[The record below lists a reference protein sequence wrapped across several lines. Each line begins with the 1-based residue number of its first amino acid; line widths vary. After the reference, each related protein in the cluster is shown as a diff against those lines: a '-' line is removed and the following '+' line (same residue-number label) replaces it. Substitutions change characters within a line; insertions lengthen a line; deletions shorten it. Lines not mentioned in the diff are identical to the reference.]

1 MTNERD
7 NQRGGPTTPKT
18 GPGQYRSGAPGS
30 PGAGQTRPG
39 RAAPPAGAK
48 IDRRK
53 RAGEGY
59 AGARPPFAKP
69 AFAKPAFA
77 NSAGG
82 LPGYAGYS
90 KPNPAQATKPAFRLR
105 GEDAQGDDAL
115 DSAADAKPQYERQE
129 RPKID
134 YTPAPDAIV
143 VRMKIERRSNHPWVF
158 QKMVEKP
165 AVKPR
170 SGTVVDIID
179 ATDSWVGR
187 GFYNGHSRIALRVLT
202 TNPAEAIDAA
212 YFSRK
217 LDDAVALRREVLNLD
232 AVTDAYRLVHSEGDD
247 LSGLVIDRFGNTLVL
262 EYFSAGMWR
271 QRDVIRKA
279 LEAYFPGATHFWF
292 AEEHVGK
299 QESFDCQMPAP
310 PPPVIISEHG
320 LKFHAAPGTGHKTG
334 FFADQRDSRKY
345 LAEFCAGKRVLDLC
359 CNSGG
364 FAVYAKALGRAEEV
378 VAIDIDDVVLATAEQ
393 NARLNNAKIRF
404 VQADIFPWLRDAA
417 INGEQFD
424 VVVLDPAKL
433 TRDREQ
439 VLTALKKYLDMNK
452 LAMAMV
458 KPGGVFLTCSCTG
471 LVSEEEFLGMLRRAA
486 FFANRTVQILKVT
499 GAGADHPFMAHV
511 PESRYL
517 KAVFCRV
524 F

>member
-1 MTNERD
+1 MSNEPDDQHARP
-7 NQRGGPTTPKT
+7 RGPKPGGGGKFSGPKLDRRNR
-18 GPGQYRSGAPGS
+18 PGSNPGANSSGKRGFQNRPIGGAPG
-30 PGAGQTRPG
+30 A
-39 RAAPPAGAK
+39 RAL
-48 IDRRK
+48 
-53 RAGEGY
+53 
-59 AGARPPFAKP
+59 AKP
-69 AFAKPAFA
+69 GYRDGKP
-77 NSAGG
+77 S
-82 LPGYAGYS
+82 YT
-90 KPNPAQATKPAFRLR
+90 PARFEKTSGASRAH
-105 GEDAQGDDAL
+105 AVVAL
-115 DSAADAKPQYERQE
+115 DEDGNPLTVERPEYVRQA

-134 YTPAPDAIV
+134 YTPAADAIV

-158 QKMVEKP
+158 QKMVDKP
-165 AVKPR
+165 LVKPR
-170 SGTVVDIID
+170 SGTVVDIVD

-202 TNPAEAIDAA
+202 TNPHELIDAE
-212 YFSRK
+212 YFARK
-217 LDDAVALRREVLNLD
+217 LREAVSLRRDVLKLD

-247 LSGLVIDRFGNTLVL
+247 LSGLIIDRFGNTLVL

-279 LEAYFPGATHFWF
+279 LEEFYPGATHFWF

-310 PPPVIISEHG
+310 PPPVVIVEHG

-334 FFADQRDSRKY
+334 FFADQRESRKL
-345 LAEFCAGKRVLDLC
+345 LAGFCEGKRVLDLC

-364 FAVYAKALGRAEEV
+364 FAIYAKTHGQAEEV
-378 VAIDIDDVVLATAEQ
+378 VAVDIDETVLETAEQ
-393 NARLNNAKIRF
+393 NARMNNAKVRF
-404 VQADIFPWLRDAA
+404 VQADIFPWLRDSAL
-417 INGEQFD
+417 NGETFD
-424 VVVLDPAKL
+424 VVILDPAKL

-458 KPGGVFLTCSCTG
+458 KPGGVLLTCSCTG